1 MLFHLVI
8 TVFEMKIILTCRIT
22 QYFND
27 AIGTDNDGWTFS
39 VDEDYKIVDVDED
52 LLDEFMRFNN
62 RELNFKIEADVE
74 LKQFRYTTCKRIVGC
89 EVFTATVD
97 DVCVSMKDISFIDGY
112 LAKAHKDEVMFELDP
127 DDNEDLI
134 NELELI
140 ETRGAA

>member
-1 MLFHLVI
+1 
-8 TVFEMKIILTCRIT
+8 MKIILTCRIT

-27 AIGTDNDGWTFS
+27 AIGADNDGWTFS

-52 LLDEFMRFNN
+52 LLDEFMRGDN

-74 LKQFRYTTCKRIVGC
+74 LNQLTYATYKKTDKGTV
-89 EVFTATVD
+89 TALEID
-97 DVCVSMKDISFIDGY
+97 DISVTFQYYAFVDCNIS
-112 LAKAHKDEVMFELDP
+112 KARNYEIIYELDP
-127 DDNEDLI
+127 DDNKDLI